1 MELPVR
7 KSKPSASLRRRL
19 LVWLMGA
26 TLLAWSAALFLSYR
40 GASHEIDEVLDA
52 HLAQSAALL
61 MAQLAHEPEEIDTEH
76 VPVLHRHGR
85 YVVFQIWDAAG
96 RLHLHSANAPDVP
109 LCPPRAGYADCIT
122 DGTRWRVFSAWNGD
136 RSLLVQVGEDAGV
149 RAEAARKV
157 AAGLLRPLLIA
168 LPVLALIILWGVR
181 QGLRP
186 LARLGRE
193 VERRDPA
200 NLEPLPGPAP
210 AEVAPLVAALN
221 GLFARM
227 RTLLE
232 NERRFTADAAHEL
245 RTPLAAIRTQAQV
258 ARAAGGEAERL
269 HALDRVVA
277 GCDRAAHLVEQL
289 LLLARLEAGP
299 PASLVLCPLRALA
312 AQAIADVAAEA
323 VRKGVELELA
333 EGPEI
338 EVRGASEPLRI
349 LMRNLIDNAVRYSP
363 SGSQVRVLVARQ
375 ASEAVFSVTDEGPGI
390 PPAQRAAV
398 WQRFHR
404 VLGSG
409 EAGSGLGLSIVQRI
423 AELHGARTSM
433 EDGPG
438 GRGLRVA
445 VAFPLPAP

>member
-1 MELPVR
+1 MLDTLTQ
-7 KSKPSASLRRRL
+7 SISLRRRL
-19 LVWLMGA
+19 LLWLMGA
-26 TLLAWSAALFLSYR
+26 SLLAWGAASLLSYR
-40 GASHEIDEVLDA
+40 GARHEIDEVLDA

-85 YVVFQIWDAAG
+85 YVVFQVWDAAG
-96 RLHLHSANAPDVP
+96 QLHLHSANAPDVP
-109 LCPPRAGYADCIT
+109 LCPPRGGYADCFT
-122 DGTRWRVFSAWNGD
+122 DGTHWRVFSAWNED

-157 AAGLLRPLLIA
+157 AAGLLPPLLIA
-168 LPVLALIILWGVR
+168 LPVLALLILWGVR
-181 QGLRP
+181 QGLKP
-186 LARLGRE
+186 LAGLRQE

-200 NLEPLPGPAP
+200 NLEALAKPVP

-221 GLFARM
+221 TLFARM
-227 RTLLE
+227 RALLE

-258 ARAAGGEAERL
+258 ARAAAAEAERL
-269 HALDRVVA
+269 HALDQVLA

-299 PASLVLCPLRALA
+299 PPSATLCSLRELA
-312 AQAIADVAAEA
+312 AQAIADVAPVAI
-323 VRKGVELELA
+323 RKGVELEL
-333 EGPEI
+333 EDGPEMM
-338 EVRGASEPLRI
+338 VRGAPEWLRI

-363 SGSQVRVLVARQ
+363 PGSTVQVRVAKH
-375 ASEAVFSVTDEGPGI
+375 ADAAVFSVTDEGPGI
-390 PPAQRAAV
+390 PQAQRVAV

-409 EAGSGLGLSIVQRI
+409 EAGSGLGLSIVRRI
-423 AELHGARTSM
+423 AELHGAQAWI
-433 EDGPG
+433 EDGEA
-438 GRGLRVA
+438 GRGLRVGVQFSA
-445 VAFPLPAP
+445 VSP